1 MRHTKSLRGRSVCV
15 VEVLEIRQL
24 LSGTTSADSLSSPQN
39 LTNTISPL
47 IVNAN
52 LPQVNWSGST
62 TSLTAGQT
70 TISHDLGTDFG
81 YMGVGGG
88 SVTRTYTIT
97 NNNAST
103 LNLTGSPDL
112 IQITGAASGDFSVT
126 TAPAA
131 SLAPSASTTFTI
143 TFTPTAAGTRA
154 AMITIPVGGS
164 ASGSFTFNIQGSG
177 LTTTTSNDGLQVATT
192 QAGSGV
198 GAANY
203 DGLKVNYTGYLL
215 DGTKFD
221 SSLNTGRTPF
231 EFTLGVGSVITG
243 WDEGML
249 GIKVGEKR
257 VLIIPSDL
265 AYGSSGTTGIPGNSI
280 LIFEVEALAIT
291 SPELGVTGN
300 SASVVNNATGSLVAT
315 GTYFPNPVSP
325 ATSVTHTFSLSN
337 VGGGSLRLTGSPYIQ
352 LSGVNAGDF
361 SVTQPVSNSSRGAD
375 FTVTFTPTTS
385 GIRTATITIPTNG
398 LTTSSFTFTI
408 QGGGQE
414 ITPATFS
421 NGTFTI
427 NGLTNSNKD
436 TSRVFGQV
444 GDIAISG
451 DWNGDGTTELGIF
464 RNGLF
469 ILDTKGN
476 GYVDSSDDSLN

>member
-280 LIFEVEALAIT
+280 LIFEVEALAYRLSTMPPAPWLPPAPI
-291 SPELGVTGN
+291 SPIRSAPPPRSPIP
-300 SASVVNNATGSLVAT
+300 SASPTSVAVHSALPAPPIFSLAALMPVISPS
-315 GTYFPNPVSP
+315 PNPFPIAP
-325 ATSVTHTFSLSN
+325 AALTSLSP
-337 VGGGSLRLTGSPYIQ
+337 SPPPPPEFAPPP
-352 LSGVNAGDF
+352 LPSPPMV
-361 SVTQPVSNSSRGAD
+361 
-375 FTVTFTPTTS
+375 
-385 GIRTATITIPTNG
+385 
-398 LTTSSFTFTI
+398 
-408 QGGGQE
+408 
-414 ITPATFS
+414 
-421 NGTFTI
+421 
-427 NGLTNSNKD
+427 
-436 TSRVFGQV
+436 
-444 GDIAISG
+444 
-451 DWNGDGTTELGIF
+451 
-464 RNGLF
+464 
-469 ILDTKGN
+469 
-476 GYVDSSDDSLN
+476 